1 LNLEDSMT
9 RPRDLK
15 KDQSRPRDDFDRAAD
30 ISINDAEAQ
39 QPDPPSGPPRGRDD
53 MKVVDASEIGAGT
66 GLDEAELGRVDPL
79 DGKPWDGNPEEPLL
93 PGEQADED
101 FPAERR
107 GPSKI
112 ENE

>member
-1 LNLEDSMT
+1 MT
-9 RPRDLK
+9 RPRDLE
-15 KDQSRPRDDFDRAAD
+15 KDQARPRDDSDRAAD
-30 ISINDAEAQ
+30 IAINDAEAQ
-39 QPDPPSGPPRGRDD
+39 QADPLSGPLGDRDD
-53 MKVVDASEIGAGT
+53 LKVVDASEIGAGT

-79 DGKPWDGNPEEPLL
+79 DGKRWDGDPDEALQAAEPT
-93 PGEQADED
+93 DED